1 MDPHTAVAVTLVICL
16 ILLIAVYFLGF
27 STGRTLCAVVT
38 DPKGRSFR
46 PSPPAY
52 APTPR

>member
-27 STGRTLCAVVT
+27 STGRTLCAVVIR
-38 DPKGRSFR
+38 GSFR

-52 APTPR
+52 VPTPR